1 MNPGLPAKGMKEPG
15 EIPITPPHVE
25 RGKGRETEAVD
36 MLQCKPRLRDKLFV
50 QTPDR
55 AFITR
60 CLVMLY
66 LRGQCLVAPDAQEHL
81 AKEVTQQATTGT
93 RLAAAVTT
101 ISYPRELVW

>member
-1 MNPGLPAKGMKEPG
+1 
-15 EIPITPPHVE
+15 
-25 RGKGRETEAVD
+25 

-66 LRGQCLVAPDAQEHL
+66 LQGQCHVTPDAREHH
-81 AKEVTQQATTGT
+81 AKEVTQQAATGT
-93 RLAAAVTT
+93 GLAAAVTT
-101 ISYPRELVW
+101 ISYPRELAW